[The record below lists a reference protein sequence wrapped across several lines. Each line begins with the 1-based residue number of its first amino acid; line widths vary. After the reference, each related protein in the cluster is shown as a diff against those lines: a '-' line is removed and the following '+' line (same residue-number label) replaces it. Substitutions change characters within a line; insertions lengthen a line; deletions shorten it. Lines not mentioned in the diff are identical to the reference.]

1 MSEFPAVRIID
12 TTLRDGEQ
20 MPGVVFSPKQK
31 IELAVKFSDFG
42 IDRIEIMP
50 AVSEA
55 ERKVAKILCGMGLA
69 QKLTASTMMRKDAV
83 DMALDCGFEHIT
95 LFTPLSEIQLG
106 TIGMTPEENIR
117 KSMEMADYALS
128 HGLRVCFAGADTT
141 RASPEYVS
149 SFINSLARKIEYFMA
164 CDTLGCLTPM
174 KAHSFFREMCSKSR
188 VPVCLHEHN
197 DFGLATA
204 NTISGIAAGAQ
215 MFSGTFTGIGERAG
229 NAPIEE
235 VLSSLKFLLGIELP
249 VKYGRLAGIC
259 NAVEKYSG
267 VRLQS
272 HKPIVGRNAFRHESG
287 IHVDGFLKDAR
298 SYEFFD
304 PALVGQQ
311 SSISI
316 GKHSGGSIIEYLTDC
331 KIIGEKKQQVMSKIK
346 DESQRRGRS
355 LTKNEVFRIMQSF
368 EQPYDET
375 GVLYA

>member
-1 MSEFPAVRIID
+1 MSAFPAIRIVD

-42 IDRIEIMP
+42 IDRIEMMP
-50 AVSEA
+50 AVSET
-55 ERKVAKILCGMGLA
+55 ERKVAKILCGMGMA
-69 QKLTASTMMRKDAV
+69 PKLTASTMMRKDAV

-117 KSMEMADYALS
+117 KSMEMGDYALS
-128 HGLRVCFAGADTT
+128 HGLRVCFAGADVT
-141 RASPEYVS
+141 RASSEYVS

-174 KAHSFFREMCSKSR
+174 KAYLFFREMCSKSR

-204 NTISGIAAGAQ
+204 NTLSGIAAGAR

-249 VKYGRLAGIC
+249 VKYGHLVEIC
-259 NAVEKYSG
+259 SAVEKYSG
-267 VRLQS
+267 ARLQS

-287 IHVDGFLKDAR
+287 IHVDGLLKNAR

-304 PALVGQQ
+304 PLLVGQQ

-316 GKHSGGSIIEYLTDC
+316 GKHSGGSVLEYLAGS
-331 KIIGEKKQQVMSKIK
+331 KIIGWEKQQMLSRIK

-355 LTKNEVFRIMQSF
+355 LTKNEVFKIMRSF
-368 EQPYDET
+368 EQPRKET